1 MRHNRKGR
9 KLSRTNT
16 HRRAMMRNLVTSLFE
31 HERITTT
38 VAKAKEARP
47 VAERLITRA
56 RRGDLAARRL
66 ISAYVRSEDVARKL
80 MEDIAPRFATRPGG
94 YTRIYRLGP
103 RPGDAGQMGIL
114 ELVERKIVKPKK
126 DKDGAKKK
134 TKGEVTAAGDEEE
147 EEGKAKG
154 AGKAGAKKAA
164 PKPKAEKAK
173 PEKSDAEKR
182 QAARDRSRTKSAVR
196 SKPTQ
201 AGRKAGGSSKSG
213 REG

>member
-80 MEDIAPRFATRPGG
+80 MEDIGPRFATRPGG

-114 ELVERKIVKPKK
+114 ELVGRTSVKPAKR
-126 DKDGAKKK
+126 DGAAKKK
-134 TKGEVTAAGDEEE
+134 TKGETVAAGDEDEE
-147 EEGKAKG
+147 KAAAGKG
-154 AGKAGAKKAA
+154 AGKAGTKKAA
-164 PKPKAEKAK
+164 AKPKAEKAK
-173 PEKSDAEKR
+173 AEKGDAEKR
-182 QAARDRSRTKSAVR
+182 QAARDRSRTKTAVR

-201 AGRKAGGSSKSG
+201 AGRKAGG
-213 REG
+213 